1 MYNLQDRCDR
11 VSNNRDKKLLLLLV
25 LELFKKDIDQQR
37 IALIWTMLINESLNL
52 VISLISECCW

>member
-37 IALIWTMLINESLNL
+37 IALI
-52 VISLISECCW
+52 